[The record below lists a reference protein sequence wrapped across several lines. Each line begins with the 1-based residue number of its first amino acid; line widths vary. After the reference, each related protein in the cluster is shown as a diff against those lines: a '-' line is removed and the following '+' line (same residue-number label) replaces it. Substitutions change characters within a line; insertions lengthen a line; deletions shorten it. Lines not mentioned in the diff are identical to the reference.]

1 MTEPFKEAVG
11 ICKTIIRNGY
21 DAYVISA
28 GLQSLT
34 LNGNG
39 EEEVDIAT
47 DLDFSGLHKLF
58 PSLQATREQAV
69 TGLLIEGGLTFRF
82 YQADLRDGSHP
93 EETTVKLTPRMLKRL
108 EERGELHPGL
118 ACPLIPVAAER
129 HEGFSDFEKGEIRF
143 KGLPD
148 ETLKRDYLRGIR
160 ALRFAANYELPI
172 EPNTFMA
179 IVRGAQRILDYVS
192 ISDIMDEWRKVEAEN
207 MHAFV
212 KLLFDTQILHGI
224 IPEVAALSR
233 VRQMKQENEEQTV
246 FEHTM
251 NLMRFYP
258 EELPFDWYGALAC
271 MFHAVG
277 KLYTAEY
284 FEEKWTFHNYPRLG
298 SKIVRKIMNRL
309 RFLPEDVDLVCHL
322 VRHHTRFHYMLTD
335 RGIRRFKAL
344 DEYPRL
350 IEMARADVKARSGNY
365 TEFNHNM
372 KMLERADM
380 PEEALEPLLN
390 GNEIMEFTGLRPGPA
405 VGIIREA
412 LLKAQIEGE
421 VNSIP
426 EAVEFIQRYK
436 DQESLSN

>member
-1 MTEPFKEAVG
+1 
-11 ICKTIIRNGY
+11 
-21 DAYVISA
+21 
-28 GLQSLT
+28 
-34 LNGNG
+34 
-39 EEEVDIAT
+39 
-47 DLDFSGLHKLF
+47 
-58 PSLQATREQAV
+58 
-69 TGLLIEGGLTFRF
+69 
-82 YQADLRDGSHP
+82 
-93 EETTVKLTPRMLKRL
+93 
-108 EERGELHPGL
+108 
-118 ACPLIPVAAER
+118 
-129 HEGFSDFEKGEIRF
+129 
-143 KGLPD
+143 LPD

-160 ALRFAANYELPI
+160 GLRFAANYGLPI

-233 VRQMKQENEEQTV
+233 VKQVKQENEEQTV

-258 EELPFDWYGALAC
+258 EELPYDWYGALAC

-284 FEEKWTFHNYPRLG
+284 FEGKWTFHNYPRLG
-298 SKIVRKIMNRL
+298 SKIVRKIMSRL